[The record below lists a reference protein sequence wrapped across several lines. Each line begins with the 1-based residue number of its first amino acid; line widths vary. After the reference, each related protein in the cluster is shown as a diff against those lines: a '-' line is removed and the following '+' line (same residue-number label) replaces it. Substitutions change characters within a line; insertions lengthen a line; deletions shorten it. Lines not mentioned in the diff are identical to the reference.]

1 MNQQNQHPLH
11 LAVEDLKTL
20 PTIDING
27 KSYTQVASRIVIF
40 RKYFPEYSV
49 VTNILHD
56 DEYRV
61 VVQTKITS
69 PNGIII
75 ATGLAEEFRRDNNP
89 INTTSAL
96 ENAETSSIGRAL
108 ACLSLGGSEYASS
121 FEVANAITQQEHINQ
136 NNYTQKN
143 INQQSYQQQRQT
155 SQTMQNNG
163 QRQNSSTS
171 NYDSLINVGLQ
182 IVDKANGYIA
192 VYGDKIFENKELIK
206 KHGFHWSNNDKLW
219 IKPLNNQQGAA

>member
-1 MNQQNQHPLH
+1 MNQQHSQHPLH

-49 VTNILHD
+49 ITNILHD

-121 FEVANAITQQEHINQ
+121 NEVENAISQQQNNNPKTNNQ
-136 NNYTQKN
+136 NYQNQNTYQK
-143 INQQSYQQQRQT
+143 QYQH
-155 SQTMQNNG
+155 SQDF
-163 QRQNSSTS
+163 SV
-171 NYDSLINVGLQ
+171 LINAGLK
-182 IVDKANGYIA
+182 IIDTGDVLTIA
-192 VYGDKIFENKELIK
+192 GEGIFEKKSIIK
-206 KHGFHWSNNDKLW
+206 NAGFHWSGQNRVWYMK
-219 IKPLNNQQGAA
+219 KSEVA